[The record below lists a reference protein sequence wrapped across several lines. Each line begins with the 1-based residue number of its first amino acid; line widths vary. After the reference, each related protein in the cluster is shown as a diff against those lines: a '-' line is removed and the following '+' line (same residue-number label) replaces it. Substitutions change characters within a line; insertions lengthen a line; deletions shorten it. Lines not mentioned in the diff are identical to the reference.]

1 MLDECIHVSIDAKE
15 SPATKNLKN
24 HFEATWQRDKKTEI
38 TVFETRTRMAH
49 HDAHRDDPSKKVPCF
64 CILRPRSELIV
75 EFASLAQERLQ
86 MSFFSKEYHSLAPP
100 YNVLTRLGK
109 GA

>member
-1 MLDECIHVSIDAKE
+1 MLLHTSSTLE
-15 SPATKNLKN
+15 
-24 HFEATWQRDKKTEI
+24 F
-38 TVFETRTRMAH
+38 
-49 HDAHRDDPSKKVPCF
+49 
-64 CILRPRSELIV
+64 IV